1 MNGVQERLRLFIRHE
16 KLTIRAFETK
26 IGLSNGYVKNIH
38 TSIQPDKLEKIAE
51 AFPTLNLGWL
61 LVGKGQML
69 IAPDTGGSIKDVNN
83 QSTHVVANGESSVA
97 AMNSSVSTAG
107 GQLVDSLKR
116 EIELK
121 DQVIEEKERLIKVL
135 MEGRK

>member
-1 MNGVQERLRLFIRHE
+1 
-16 KLTIRAFETK
+16 
-26 IGLSNGYVKNIH
+26 
-38 TSIQPDKLEKIAE
+38 
-51 AFPTLNLGWL
+51 
-61 LVGKGQML
+61 ML
-69 IAPDTGGSIKDVNN
+69 KDTNS
-83 QSTHVVANGESSVA
+83 STHVVANGESSVA

-135 MEGRK
+135 MEERK